1 MKLLIILFVV
11 VICGLIVVWTQRE
24 PNKAKGKRQSKIT
37 LGKALTL
44 GNLKTEA
51 EKEFKRLSIKERNG
65 QILICEIDHRG
76 EFNELVF
83 VRLNTSS
90 PKRVENK
97 GRFLVASYPYIP
109 SGAEMRKDF
118 GSILNKY

>member
-1 MKLLIILFVV
+1 MKLLMILFVV

-24 PNKAKGKRQSKIT
+24 PNKTKGKRQSKIT
-37 LGKALTL
+37 GKALTL